1 LEKKIAIRSRQS
13 KVLRVSAL
21 TMSSN
26 QTGAAGPIEEEAD
39 ETGRASSSQP
49 HHSKSQESNLEGMRV
64 KSTTTTKDAGE
75 AGGRDLY
82 DYELYIQ
89 MEEREEEGVKRRQR
103 EERDREIK
111 QMLQ

>member
-1 LEKKIAIRSRQS
+1 MLK
-13 KVLRVSAL
+13 VSAL

-26 QTGAAGPIEEEAD
+26 QTGAAGPIEEEVD

-49 HHSKSQESNLEGMRV
+49 HHNKSQESNLGGMKG
-64 KSTTTTKDAGE
+64 KSA
-75 AGGRDLY
+75 GRDLY

-89 MEEREEEGVKRRQR
+89 MEERDEEDVKRRQR